1 MRISRYLLAAAV
13 LLALPMAA
21 SGQLKL
27 GYIDSNRI
35 LQEYEDVRDAQAKL
49 EKETRR
55 LQAEYNVFVTR
66 LDSMQRE
73 FDKQRLLLTN
83 DMVRT
88 KEVEIQTLLQST
100 QLYQQQVFG
109 QEGELYRFQAQL
121 MAPILDKIDNAVK
134 QVGAEKS
141 YDFIIDAA
149 GGALVYALP
158 AHDLTVDV
166 IAQLRRSSK

>member
-1 MRISRYLLAAAV
+1 MRISKYLLVLAV
-13 LLALPMAA
+13 LLSLPMAA
-21 SGQLKL
+21 SGQQKM

-55 LQAEYNVFVTR
+55 LQAEYNVYVTR

-73 FDKQRLLLTN
+73 FDKQRLLLSN

-121 MAPILDKIDNAVK
+121 MAPILDKIDSAVK

-166 IAQLRRSSK
+166 IAQLRRNSK

>member
-109 QEGELYRFQAQL
+109 QEGELYRYQAQL

-166 IAQLRRSSK
+166 IAQLRRSSN

>member
-13 LLALPMAA
+13 LLALPVAA
-21 SGQLKL
+21 SAQQKL

-55 LQAEYNVFVTR
+55 LQAEYNIYVTR

-73 FDKQRLLLTN
+73 FDKQRLLLSN

-88 KEVEIQTLLQST
+88 KEVEIRTLLQST

-121 MAPILDKIDNAVK
+121 MAPILDKIDSAVK

-166 IAQLRRSSK
+166 IAQLRRNSK

>member
-100 QLYQQQVFG
+100 PLNQQQVFG

>member
-13 LLALPMAA
+13 LFALPMAA

>member
-109 QEGELYRFQAQL
+109 QEGELYRYQAQL